1 MATAIDVKPSSDRE
15 LVLARL
21 IAAPRAKVFR
31 AWAEPALLKQWWAP
45 RPWTTP
51 DAAFDLRSGGV
62 SRVVMR
68 SPEGQDFPYSGVFL
82 EVAPNERIVFTDAFT
97 DAWTPSEKPFFTGI
111 ITFEDAGNGKTRYTA
126 RARHWT
132 VADRDSHE
140 KMGFHQGWGQCVDQL
155 EAVAAKL

>member
-82 EVAPNERIVFTDAFT
+82 EVVPNQRIVFTDAFT

-126 RARHWT
+126 RARHWSA
-132 VADRDSHE
+132 ADRDSHE
-140 KMGFHQGWGQCVDQL
+140 KMGFHQGWGRCVDQL

>member
-51 DAAFDLRSGGV
+51 EAAFDLRSGGV

-82 EVAPNERIVFTDAFT
+82 EVVPNERIVFTDAFT

>member
-82 EVAPNERIVFTDAFT
+82 EVVPNERIVFTDAFT